1 MAITNGSVLDSLVT
15 PAQAQ
20 HFLSEC
26 WPERIY
32 YAHGPLS
39 RLPALFS
46 SSELSD
52 FRALAAVYKGWLGFG
67 QGARSSRM
75 LSVQEVNPLH
85 LYEMGLSVYLP
96 DIAAN
101 VPGADPFLRQLELE
115 LGIEPGCSR
124 ITVWASPRSDGAA
137 THFDAEDVISIQ
149 LTGSKKFEIAPMREY
164 TNPYGSQFGP
174 GVPAFDDMYPQLD
187 KGFPEVVESEFQ
199 SIDMQPGSVLF
210 MPRGTWHRTTA
221 EQDSFSVSIMI
232 RPPCMVDAFLEQL
245 KYVLLQDSEW
255 RRPLYGVR
263 GNAGQRKSALE
274 WMGRVLETAPRA
286 TQAISASDI
295 AQLPD
300 FERLNNIER
309 STSFQRDLGTRIEF
323 EQGVEGQFLQV
334 KTWSREGGE
343 QNTLKMNVPP
353 QYQATFN
360 WLADSRVA
368 FTAGELAD
376 RFKQVPFEQ
385 HQKILD
391 VLTRGKYLRLL
402 WFPRLAR

>member
-1 MAITNGSVLDSLVT
+1 
-15 PAQAQ
+15 
-20 HFLSEC
+20 
-26 WPERIY
+26 
-32 YAHGPLS
+32 
-39 RLPALFS
+39 
-46 SSELSD
+46 
-52 FRALAAVYKGWLGFG
+52 
-67 QGARSSRM
+67 
-75 LSVQEVNPLH
+75 
-85 LYEMGLSVYLP
+85 
-96 DIAAN
+96 
-101 VPGADPFLRQLELE
+101 
-115 LGIEPGCSR
+115 
-124 ITVWASPRSDGAA
+124 
-137 THFDAEDVISIQ
+137 
-149 LTGSKKFEIAPMREY
+149 
-164 TNPYGSQFGP
+164 
-174 GVPAFDDMYPQLD
+174 
-187 KGFPEVVESEFQ
+187 
-199 SIDMQPGSVLF
+199 
-210 MPRGTWHRTTA
+210 
-221 EQDSFSVSIMI
+221 
-232 RPPCMVDAFLEQL
+232 MVDAFLEQL

-263 GNAGQRKSALE
+263 GNASQRQSALE
-274 WMGRVLETAPRA
+274 WVGRVLETAPRA
-286 TQAISASDI
+286 TQVISASDI